1 MKKEGNYML
10 LHDGFDFS
18 EDFTIEARM
27 RKEPRVMTIRSG
39 LAWCGLI

>member
-1 MKKEGNYML
+1 ML

-27 RKEPRVMTIRSG
+27 RKARGDDDSV
-39 LAWCGLI
+39 